1 MKGCWELHSLGKG
14 ELHCYVFVRGIRSP
28 VDEHHCQV
36 IGDLTVV
43 FSCGLSMAWTV
54 CHLNCPTPC
63 CAEKVK
69 PSSRGNVH
77 DLP

>member
-1 MKGCWELHSLGKG
+1 MKGCWELHSLDKG

-43 FSCGLSMAWTV
+43 VSCGLSMAWTV

-63 CAEKVK
+63 CAE
-69 PSSRGNVH
+69 
-77 DLP
+77 